1 MFSLIGFVM
10 LFGLVAK
17 NSILLVDYTN
27 QLVRRGLDR
36 KQALVEAGKTRLRPI
51 LMTTIAIIAGM
62 LPLAMALSES
72 SRYRQS
78 MGIAIVGGLLSST
91 MLTLLV
97 IPASYEWMDDLR
109 QWLRRFFG
117 RPPLRKIDM
126 PKASIEG

>member
-1 MFSLIGFVM
+1 
-10 LFGLVAK
+10 
-17 NSILLVDYTN
+17 
-27 QLVRRGLDR
+27 
-36 KQALVEAGKTRLRPI
+36 
-51 LMTTIAIIAGM
+51 
-62 LPLAMALSES
+62 
-72 SRYRQS
+72 